1 MSLRQRLAL
10 GYGAFA
16 LTVLGVGLVALLVLG
31 RAAPALEGSPDA
43 AQFVERARLILL
55 AATAVGVLGA
65 GTLAWWAQRALGRE
79 VGHAAEAARRLG
91 LGREE
96 KRRLPDDAPP
106 SPDASF
112 QPLHD
117 ALTEATRQLRQRTVP
132 RAHLNDILD
141 SMTEVLLVLG
151 PARRV
156 QRANRA
162 ATEALGYEAG
172 ELRGLPLRRLL
183 PEAED
188 AGANGQAD
196 GPTRGEG
203 TIRRKDGST
212 LPVLFS
218 YAPLH
223 GERPGKQRA
232 VCVAQDLSER
242 QAARE
247 ELRQSLEEKDVLLR
261 EIHHRVKN
269 NLQVISSLLSLQ
281 EDGDLDD
288 RAAHRLAAS
297 RQRIRSM
304 ALVHERLYRSGD
316 LAQIDFADY
325 LDDLGDHLVR
335 AHGAGHVHFERRVEA
350 GPLPVNRAIPLGLLT
365 NELVANALEHA
376 FPENGTQADAPAL
389 NLRFWT
395 DGPTATL
402 VVEDNGTGL
411 PDDLTTDD
419 IEASDSMG
427 LKLVRALAGQLDG
440 TLEAVDKARSGDANG
455 SGLRFTVA
463 FPREEDG
470 DAAAT

>member
-10 GYGAFA
+10 SYGALA
-16 LTVLGVGLVALLVLG
+16 LTVLGGGLIALLVLG
-31 RAAPALEGSPDA
+31 RAAPALEGTPDA
-43 AQFVERARLILL
+43 ARFVERARLMLL
-55 AATAVGVLGA
+55 AATGAGVLGA
-65 GTLAWWAQRALGRE
+65 GALAWWAGRAVGRE
-79 VGHAAEAARRLG
+79 VGRAAEAARRMG
-91 LGREE
+91 LRRAEE
-96 KRRLPDDAPP
+96 RRLPNDDPTP
-106 SPDASF
+106 PDASF

-117 ALTEATRQLRQRTVP
+117 ALAEATRQLRQRTVP

-188 AGANGQAD
+188 AGAGSGNDSPA
-196 GPTRGEG
+196 RGEG
-203 TIRRKDGST
+203 TLHCEDGST

-223 GERPGKQRA
+223 GERTGKQRA

-242 QAARE
+242 QTARE
-247 ELRQSLEEKDVLLR
+247 KLRRSLEEKDVLLR

-269 NLQVISSLLSLQ
+269 NLQIISSLLSLQ
-281 EDGDLDD
+281 ENSELAP
-288 RAAHRLAAS
+288 RAARRLAAG

-304 ALVHERLYRSGD
+304 ALVHERLYRSGN
-316 LAQIDFADY
+316 LAEIDFADY
-325 LDDLGDHLVR
+325 LDDLIDHLVR
-335 AHGAGHVHFERRVEA
+335 AHGAEHVRFERRVEA
-350 GPLPVNRAIPLGLLT
+350 GPLPVSRAIPLGLLT

-376 FPENGTQADAPAL
+376 FPENAANAPTL
-389 NLRFWT
+389 DLRFST
-395 DGPTATL
+395 SGTTATL

-419 IEASDSMG
+419 IENGDSMG

-440 TLEAVDKARSGDANG
+440 TLEAVDKARADGGKGAGG
-455 SGLRFTVA
+455 SGLRFTVV
-463 FPREEDG
+463 FPCEQNG
-470 DAAAT
+470 TAT